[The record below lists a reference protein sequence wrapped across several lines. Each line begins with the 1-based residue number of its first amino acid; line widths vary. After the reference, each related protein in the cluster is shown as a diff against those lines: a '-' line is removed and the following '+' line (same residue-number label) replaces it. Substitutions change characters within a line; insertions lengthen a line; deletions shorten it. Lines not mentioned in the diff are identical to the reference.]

1 MYDAFMQ
8 WIEYFN
14 QVTLLY
20 FAGINLVY
28 TGLMCVAL
36 YAVIFHSKLAAGTTS
51 LEPASLGVRPP
62 VALIAPAFNEENGIV
77 QTVLSLMQLDYPE
90 KEIIVVD
97 DGSTDRTVERLIQQ
111 FQLTSME
118 LIYRES
124 LPARSP
130 CAFYANPR
138 YPGLVVISKENGG
151 KADALN
157 VGLNMARSPYFCMV
171 DADTIIDPEGLLRL
185 MAPIVESR
193 VHTVVSAGI
202 VRVANGSVINDGGVI
217 QPKLPQSWLE
227 RCQVVEYIRTF
238 LFGRPAWDL
247 LRSTFICSGAFCLM
261 HRETVVQAGGF
272 STDTVTE
279 DTEMIAKL
287 HRYMRDKGWKYRM
300 VFTPT
305 PVCWTEV
312 PRTISMLARQRRRWQ
327 LGLLQTVTK
336 HDGMIANPRYSHLG
350 LFTVPFHAFLE
361 GIGALIETIG
371 TILVPISFFL
381 GIIPLSMF
389 LLFLLLAV
397 GYGTM
402 LSVASILLHERTL
415 HRYSRLRDVLVL
427 ILFAFIENIGYR
439 QMVAFFRAQGV
450 LQYFFGRKRW
460 EAVVHQGHARPVGA
474 A

>member
-1 MYDAFMQ
+1 MHDAFMQ

-28 TGLMCVAL
+28 TVLMCLAL
-36 YAVIFHSKLAAGTTS
+36 YAVTFHSKLSAGTTS

-62 VALIAPAFNEENGIV
+62 VALIVPAFNEENGIV
-77 QTVLSLMQLDYPE
+77 QTVLSLMRLNYPE

-97 DGSTDRTVERLIQQ
+97 DGSTDHTVQRLVEH
-111 FQLTSME
+111 FQLTPME

-124 LPARSP
+124 LPAKPP
-130 CAFYANPR
+130 CAFYASPR
-138 YPGLVVISKENGG
+138 YPGLVVLSKANGG

-157 VGLNMARSPYFCMV
+157 AGLNMARSPYFCTV
-171 DADTIIDPEGLLRL
+171 DADTIIDPDGLLRL

-202 VRVANGSVINDGGVI
+202 VRVANGSVIKDGRVV
-217 QPKLPQSWLE
+217 QPRLPESWLE

-238 LFGRPAWDL
+238 LFGRPAWNL
-247 LRSTFICSGAFCLM
+247 LHSTFICSGAFCLM

-272 STDTVTE
+272 SIDTVTE
-279 DTEMIAKL
+279 DTEMITKL
-287 HRYMRDKGWKYRM
+287 HRHMRDKGWKYRM
-300 VFTPT
+300 VFTPV

-312 PRTISMLARQRRRWQ
+312 PHTVSMLAKQRRRWQ
-327 LGLLQTVTK
+327 LGLLQTVGK
-336 HDGMIANPRYSHLG
+336 HDRMIANPRYHHLG

-371 TILVPISFFL
+371 TILVPISFAL
-381 GIIPLSMF
+381 GIIPLNMF
-389 LLFLLLAV
+389 LLFLTLAV

-402 LSVASILLHERTL
+402 LSVASILLHERTQ
-415 HRYSRLRDVLVL
+415 HRYSRLRDVFVL
-427 ILFAFIENIGYR
+427 ILFAFIENLGYR
-439 QMVAFFRAQGV
+439 QMVALFRAQGV
-450 LQYFFGRKRW
+450 LQYFLGHREW
-460 EAVVHQGHARPVGA
+460 ERVVHIGQGQPARA

>member
-1 MYDAFMQ
+1 MYDMMMQ
-8 WIEYFN
+8 WIEYLN
-14 QVTLLY
+14 QVILLY
-20 FAGINLVY
+20 FVGINLVY
-28 TGLMCVAL
+28 TVLMCLAL
-36 YAVIFHSKLAAGTTS
+36 YAVTFHSKLAAGTTS
-51 LEPASLGVRPP
+51 TEPASLGVRPP
-62 VALIAPAFNEENGIV
+62 VALIVPAFNEESGIV
-77 QTVLSLMQLDYPE
+77 QTVLSLMQLNYPE

-97 DGSTDRTVERLIQQ
+97 DGSIDRTVERLVEH
-111 FQLTSME
+111 FQLVPME

-124 LPARSP
+124 LPCKPP
-130 CAFYANPR
+130 CAFYASPR
-138 YPGLVVISKENGG
+138 YPRLVVLSKENGG

-157 VGLNMARSPYFCMV
+157 AGLNMARSPYFCMV
-171 DADTIIDPEGLLRL
+171 DADTLIDPDGLLRL

-202 VRVANGSVINDGGVI
+202 VRVANGSVIKDGRVV
-217 QPKLPQSWLE
+217 QPKLPESWLE

-238 LFGRPAWDL
+238 LFGRPAWNL
-247 LRSTFICSGAFCLM
+247 LHSTFICSGAFCLL

-279 DTEMIAKL
+279 DTEMITRL

-300 VFTPT
+300 VFTPH

-312 PRTISMLARQRRRWQ
+312 PHSVSMLAKQRRRWQ

-336 HDGMIANPRYSHLG
+336 HDQMVANPRYLHIG

-361 GIGALIETIG
+361 GMGALIEAIG
-371 TILVPISFFL
+371 TFLVPISFLL

-389 LLFLLLAV
+389 LMFLLLAV

-402 LSVASILLHERTL
+402 LSVASILLHERIL
-415 HRYSRLRDVLVL
+415 HRYSRLRDVFVL

-439 QMVAFFRAQGV
+439 QMVALFRAQGV
-450 LQYFFGRKRW
+450 LQHIFGHRGW
-460 EAVVHQGHARPVGA
+460 EAVVHQGHGKPVA
-474 A
+474 AA